1 MSAKPAASEPENQT
15 PSKPFLPRLGLFP
28 LWSRLDSYVFGEIN
42 RPFFMAML
50 VYNGI
55 FFIKTLAAVAE
66 LSGGK
71 FEIPYSLLMLFFV
84 SEIPGFLFITITMS
98 FLFAVLA
105 GMGRLS
111 SDSEILAPQVVGISF
126 WRLSRPVFAY
136 GGMLSLFLFVVANWV
151 GPTLNRI
158 WLSESRNFSEIA
170 LPNLQPGVINPL
182 GKSMLYVDR
191 IDGDRLADLLFVD
204 ASEEKEEL
212 LIAEHASIYENRDLD
227 LFRAVKIDLLK
238 DQTMKTYAT
247 SEMTLSL
254 PMPAALEGLGLKGAP
269 RDLLDTPRLR
279 RYLAQ
284 QTDPKRQRDLA
295 IELYQRIVNPF
306 ICLVFALYA
315 VPLGAKHARMRK
327 GSGFGTSLFLIGTYF
342 IISKIARDA
351 ASQEKINL
359 LLGMIGPTVVFLLG
373 GLILQVGKNRWWS
386 QPLRRIQDRVSHF
399 LYLPIEKLFN
409 LLKKKGKQE
418 KRQGAPAQTFIFPS
432 RLDIYVTKS
441 FFSIFLLVQCS
452 LLVLALLVEYTQV
465 GKHVTRNQIPPDVV
479 LRYLGFKLPEML
491 DLTFFLCLLIATL
504 ILFAVMSKYQ
514 EVTAVRA
521 AGGSLQRLC
530 LPLVVCGLGASIF
543 NFYISN
549 TFLPYAN
556 RRAAALRNEIRQKNE
571 STFSR
576 DVWLKTGP
584 GEIVNFQVYDHRTKR
599 LLGVRRFR
607 LGADQEALVERT
619 ELPQA
624 VFADGQWRAAVPG
637 KTWAF
642 FRDSPNQAMRPT
654 VTAIAPHEP
663 VALNIQHE
671 DLMRKRRRPSEF
683 SIKELKGYIRYVRRL
698 GYVEPSFQTELNVK
712 LAQPLV
718 PLIMM
723 MLAMPLGFQF
733 GRKGTFFG
741 VGIGLIA
748 GLLFL
753 GLFEALRQMG
763 GSGLVHPIVAGWSV
777 VVLFGFFSLYRFVNL
792 E

>member
-1 MSAKPAASEPENQT
+1 MPKQSLTPAAVSEKHE
-15 PSKPFLPRLGLFP
+15 KPCQPRTGLFP
-28 LWSRLDSYVFGEIN
+28 LWSRLDSYIFGEIN
-42 RPFFMAML
+42 RPFMMAML

-71 FEIPYSLLMLFFV
+71 FEIPYSLLILFFV
-84 SEIPGFLFITITMS
+84 SEIPEFLFITITMS
-98 FLFAVLA
+98 FLFAALA

-111 SDSEILAPQVVGISF
+111 TDSEILAPQVVGVSF
-126 WRLSRPVFAY
+126 WRLSRPVFVY
-136 GGMLSLFLFVVANWV
+136 GGLLTLFLLVIANWI
-151 GPTLNRI
+151 GPMLNRV
-158 WLSESRNFSEIA
+158 WLNESRNFSEIA
-170 LPNLQPGVINPL
+170 MPNIQPGVINPL

-191 IDGDRLADLLFVD
+191 VEEDRLADLIFVD
-204 ASEEKEEL
+204 VSEEKEEI

-247 SEMTLSL
+247 TEMTLSL
-254 PMPAALEGLGLKGAP
+254 PMPAALDGLGLKGAP
-269 RDLLDTPRLR
+269 RDLLDTPRLK

-284 QTDPKRQRDLA
+284 QTDPKRKRDLE
-295 IELYQRIVNPF
+295 IELYQRLFNPL

-315 VPLGAKHARMRK
+315 VPLGAKHARIRK
-327 GSGFGTSLFLIGTYF
+327 GSGFGTSLVLIGFYF
-342 IISKIARDA
+342 IVSKIARDA
-351 ASQEKINL
+351 ASQDKIHL
-359 LLGMIGPTVVFLLG
+359 LVGMAGPTLVFLAG
-373 GLILQVGKNRWWS
+373 GVILQVGKNRWWS
-386 QPLRRIQDRVSHF
+386 QPLRRLQDRI
-399 LYLPIEKLFN
+399 LYVMYKPINKLFN
-409 LLKKKGKQE
+409 TLKKKKTQDAP
-418 KRQGAPAQTFIFPS
+418 QGGAAQTFIFPS
-432 RLDIYVTKS
+432 RLDIYVTRS
-441 FFSIFLLVQCS
+441 FLSIFFLVQCS

-465 GKHVTRNQIPPDVV
+465 GKYVTRNQIAPDVV

-491 DLTFFLCLLIATL
+491 DLTFFLCLLISTL

-530 LPLVVCGLGASIF
+530 LPLVFCGLGASIF

-556 RRAAALRNEIRQKNE
+556 RRATVLRNEIRQKSE
-571 STFSR
+571 STFSQ
-576 DVWLKTGP
+576 DVWLKTAP

-607 LGADQEALVERT
+607 IGKDQPAMVERT
-619 ELPQA
+619 ELPQV
-624 VFADGQWRAAVPG
+624 VFRNNQWKAAVPG
-637 KTWAF
+637 KRWAF
-642 FRDSPNQAMRPT
+642 HRDSPDQAMKPT
-654 VTAIAPHEP
+654 VSAIAENDP
-663 VALNIQHE
+663 VSLNIKHE
-671 DLMRKRRRPSEF
+671 DLMRKRRKPSEF
-683 SIKELKGYIRYVRRL
+683 SLKELRGYIRYVREL

-712 LAQPLV
+712 FAQPLV

-733 GRKGTFFG
+733 GRRGTFFG
-741 VGIGLIA
+741 VGIGLVA